1 MTNNLIRIGVFYDG
15 NYFSHA
21 SNYYNYEHSRKAR
34 LSVSGIHNYI
44 RHYIAQEEGVEK
56 SYCKITDSH
65 YFRGRLNSY
74 DAHQSNRLLSERIFE
89 DILMNEGIV
98 THYLP
103 LRYIDGKRGEKGID
117 VYLALEAFDL
127 AIHKSFDV
135 IVLIACDGDYVPLVK
150 KLNSL
155 GVKVAVLAWDFEYVD
170 SRTGKSRETVT
181 SIDLLN
187 ESVYPMLIHEVIDS
201 KVKKNE
207 LIVDNLFVKQGKR
220 SIVSLQSENTKVETS
235 KILSLKNG
243 YGFISKPPN
252 NLYFHWTDVDI
263 DFNDLNIGDTVKF
276 ISKQNEKGQEIAVNV
291 ESLE

>member
-1 MTNNLIRIGVFYDG
+1 MTNNLIRIGIFYDG

-56 SYCKITDSH
+56 SYCKITDAH

-207 LIVDNLFVKQGKR
+207 LIVDNLFVKQGKQ
-220 SIVSLQSENTKVETS
+220 SIVSPQSENTKVEMS

-276 ISKQNEKGQEIAVNV
+276 ISAQNEKGQEIAVDVQLVN
-291 ESLE
+291 